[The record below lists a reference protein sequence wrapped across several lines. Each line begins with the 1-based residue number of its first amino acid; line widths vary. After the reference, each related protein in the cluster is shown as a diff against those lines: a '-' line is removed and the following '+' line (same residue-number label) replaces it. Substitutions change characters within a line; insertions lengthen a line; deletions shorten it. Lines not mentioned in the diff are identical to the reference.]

1 MRGNS
6 GKISLFEYLDYRQYL
21 KDLYSTSKVTRQAF
35 SFRTFSKRA
44 GFTSSNFY
52 KLVMDCDRNLTEE
65 SLVKFMKGLGLN
77 KQEQDFFRNLVF
89 FNQAKKHEEKDLYYQ
104 KLLQSRKF
112 NQLKP
117 IEKEQYEYYS
127 SWYYAV
133 VREMICAKGF
143 DGSCEWLMSR
153 IEPELSRSQVEKSIQ
168 VLEKLGFIKK
178 VNDKWQQ
185 TSSLVTT
192 GAESASLV
200 LLNYHKSVLELTRD
214 QLSRI
219 SPQDRDVSSLTL
231 GISREKIPELKKYIQ
246 QFRQQVLKM
255 VSTDVEPDEVLL
267 LNIQMIPVTKT
278 ATGDRIVHENKS

>member
-1 MRGNS
+1 MKGNS
-6 GKISLFEYLDYRQYL
+6 NKVSLFEYLDYRQYL
-21 KDLYSTSKVTRQAF
+21 KDLYVTSKAKRQAF

-52 KLVMDCDRNLTEE
+52 KLVMDGDRNLTEE

-89 FNQAKKHEEKDLYYQ
+89 FNQAKIHEEKDRYYQ

-133 VREMICAKGF
+133 VREMICAKDF

-153 IEPELSRSQVEKSIQ
+153 IEPELSRTQIEKSMQ

-178 VNDKWQQ
+178 VEGKWQQ

-200 LLNYHKSVLELTRD
+200 LLNYHKNVLELTRD
-214 QLSRI
+214 QLPKI
-219 SPQDRDVSSLTL
+219 LPEDRDVSSLTL
-231 GISREKIPELKKYIQ
+231 GVSRARIPELKKHIQ
-246 QFRQQVLKM
+246 QFRQQILKM
-255 VSTDVEPDEVLL
+255 VSTDMEPEEVLL

-278 ATGDRIVHENKS
+278 STGDRTIHENEN